1 MIKAINKGGSV
12 LLQTSGETLDQAQEF
27 LAIRQFI
34 KQHPEVECMADFIE
48 MFSCAEEMKFE
59 NQDELLKAHEEFSN
73 TDHKTT
79 TEEKIKELLRK
90 KMN

>member
-1 MIKAINKGGSV
+1 MIKVEAKDGSV
-12 LLQTSGETLDQAQEF
+12 AFQSNGGLLDLAQEV

-48 MFSCAEEMKFE
+48 MFSCVEEMKFE